1 MRAEAAYQRAGLPC
15 IFRLTSLAAAEG
27 LDEILSLRGYRKLD
41 KTSVRI
47 MTLGSAPHL
56 HDDTVEIAEAPSA
69 EWLASYALWQGQDA
83 SRRAAHGAILA
94 AIPHRAAFAAA
105 RAAAHPGAPYVAL
118 GIAVLQGDWACLM
131 DVITAPDM
139 RRRGLSRR
147 LTLALIAHAQAA
159 GAGGVYLQVVKSNQ
173 PALALYNAIGF
184 DREIYRYSYRVR
196 GQ

>member
-105 RAAAHPGAPYVAL
+105 RAAAHPGAPYV
-118 GIAVLQGDWACLM
+118 

>member
-1 MRAEAAYQRAGLPC
+1 
-15 IFRLTSLAAAEG
+15 
-27 LDEILSLRGYRKLD
+27 
-41 KTSVRI
+41 
-47 MTLGSAPHL
+47 
-56 HDDTVEIAEAPSA
+56 
-69 EWLASYALWQGQDA
+69 
-83 SRRAAHGAILA
+83 
-94 AIPHRAAFAAA
+94 
-105 RAAAHPGAPYVAL
+105 
-118 GIAVLQGDWACLM
+118 M